1 MGSIP
6 ALHCLSFSPPLLP
19 FQIVKAYLD
28 YSLYHHLA
36 GYQGVWF
43 KYEVMAMEK
52 IFNLPLKLESI
63 EITTY
68 VADKL
73 GYIKL
78 LMGYLDLAIDLG
90 KGWLVKKGYADT
102 SNA

>member
-1 MGSIP
+1 
-6 ALHCLSFSPPLLP
+6 
-19 FQIVKAYLD
+19 
-28 YSLYHHLA
+28 
-36 GYQGVWF
+36 
-43 KYEVMAMEK
+43 MEK